1 MKIEEKYGQLIEK
14 ISQWNHEYYVLNQ
27 SSVSDREYD
36 ALYKELEQIEKDN
49 PSLRR
54 KDSPTQRVG
63 NTPQESFEK
72 TVRKEK
78 MFSLENT
85 YNHDELAA
93 FYERV
98 EGVLENEPLEWVV
111 EPKVDGLSI
120 ECTYENGSL
129 VMGSTRGDG
138 YIGENVTENIR
149 TIRSVPL
156 KLRGEGAN
164 LSVVL
169 RGEVYLDRND
179 LGVINKERIKEELP
193 EFKNPRNAAAGSLRL
208 LDSRET
214 AKRPLKVCFYSM
226 QTNDIV
232 LKKHDEIFK
241 KFKEWGVPTHQIIQ
255 KAHSLQELIQI
266 CEKSRTLNE
275 KLPFDIDGLVIKIND
290 IAQQKRLGFTS
301 KYPRWAIAYKYETEQ
316 SETKILDVQ
325 FQVGRTGVL
334 TPVAYL
340 EPVFLS
346 GTTVARASLHNMD
359 EIEKKDIRIGDWAIV
374 EKAGE
379 IIPQVV
385 SVLADKRTG
394 KLPKVKMPT
403 HCPVC
408 GSTVG
413 KIEEDD
419 AAFRCLNS
427 TSCPAQLK
435 ESIRYFCS
443 RKAFNIEN
451 AGPALID
458 QLVDAKIIEDVADL
472 FALKTKDLIELERMA
487 EKSAQNVIDG
497 IDLAKKQ
504 VTYAR
509 LLIALGIPFVG
520 ETASRLL
527 AQKTGSLN
535 FFMENSKE
543 KIASEL
549 ESVHGIG
556 DKMIQSIQQ
565 FFSEPRNRKIIQ
577 KLQKWGVN
585 PVMEELPEG
594 PLTGKSFCI
603 TGKLSKSRDEIKD
616 NIIKA
621 GGTWSSTVTKQLD
634 FLVTNETSGSSKYEK
649 AKKLGAQIITEQELD
664 LYIDGQKKL

>member
-1 MKIEEKYGQLIEK
+1 MKIEEKYNRLVEK
-14 ISQWNHEYYVLNQ
+14 ISQWNYEYYVLNQ
-27 SSVSDREYD
+27 SSVPDREYD
-36 ALYKELEQIEKDN
+36 SLYKELEQIEKN
-49 PSLRR
+49 HPELRR

-63 NTPQESFEK
+63 NQPQENFEK

-85 YNHDELAA
+85 YNHDELKA

-98 EGVLENEPLEWVV
+98 EGALPDEPLEWVI

-120 ECTYENGSL
+120 ECTYEKGHL
-129 VMGSTRGDG
+129 VIGSTRGDG
-138 YIGENVTENIR
+138 YIGENVTENIK

-156 KLRGEGAN
+156 KLRGDGAN
-164 LSVVL
+164 VSVVM
-169 RGEVYLDRND
+169 RGEIYLDRKD
-179 LGVINKERIKEELP
+179 LGAINQDRIKQELP

-214 AKRPLKVCFYSM
+214 AKRPLKACFYSIKSEGLDF
-226 QTNDIV
+226 T
-232 LKKHDEIFK
+232 KHEQIFQ
-241 KFKEWGVPTHQIIQ
+241 KFKDWGVPTHSKIQ
-255 KAHSLQELIQI
+255 KAKSLNELIEV
-266 CEKSRTLNE
+266 CEKSRTLRDE
-275 KLPFDIDGLVIKIND
+275 LPFDIDGLVIKIND

-301 KYPRWAIAYKYETEQ
+301 KYPRWAIAYKYEAEQ
-316 SETKILDVQ
+316 AETKILDIQ

-334 TPVAYL
+334 TPVAHL

-346 GTTVARASLHNMD
+346 GTTVGRASLHNMD
-359 EIEKKDIRIGDWAIV
+359 EIEKKDIRVGDWVII

-379 IIPQVV
+379 IIPQVI
-385 SVLADKRTG
+385 SVLSEKRSG
-394 KLPKVKMPT
+394 KLGKVKIPT
-403 HCPVC
+403 QCPVC

-413 KIEEDD
+413 KVEEDD
-419 AAFRCLNS
+419 AAIRCLNS

-451 AGPALID
+451 VGPALID
-458 QLVDAKIIEDVADL
+458 QLVEAGMIADVADL
-472 FALKTKDLIELERMA
+472 FVLNAKDLAELERMA

-497 IDLAKKQ
+497 IEQAKKQ
-504 VTYAR
+504 VTFAR

-520 ETASRLL
+520 ETASRLI
-527 AQKTGSLN
+527 AKKTRRLD
-535 FFMENSKE
+535 FFMENSSE
-543 KIASEL
+543 KIESEL
-549 ESVHGIG
+549 DSIHGIG

-577 KLQKWGVN
+577 KLQKRGVN
-585 PVMEELPEG
+585 PVEEETKEG

-616 NIIKA
+616 DIINA

-634 FLVTNETSGSSKYEK
+634 YLVSNESSGSSKFDK
-649 AKKLGAQIITEQELD
+649 ADKLGVKIITEED
-664 LYIDGQKKL
+664 LYRLIQG

>member
-1 MKIEEKYGQLIEK
+1 MKIEEKYNQLIEK

-36 ALYKELEQIEKDN
+36 ALYKELEQIEIAYPN
-49 PSLRR
+49 IVR

-63 NTPQESFEK
+63 NAPQESFEK

-85 YNHDELAA
+85 YNHDELTA

-98 EGVLENEPLEWVV
+98 EGVLENEDLEWVI

-120 ECTYENGSL
+120 ECTYENGLL
-129 VMGSTRGDG
+129 VLGSTRGDG
-138 YIGENVTENIR
+138 YVGENVTENIK

-156 KLRGEGAN
+156 KLRGDGAN
-164 LSVVL
+164 LSVII
-169 RGEVYLDRND
+169 RGEVYLDRKD
-179 LGVINKERIKEELP
+179 LVTINQERIKEKLP

-214 AKRPLKVCFYSM
+214 AKRPLKVCFYSI
-226 QTNDIV
+226 QTNDIQ

-241 KFKEWGVPTHQIIQ
+241 RFKEWGAPTHQTIQ
-255 KAHSLQELIQI
+255 KATSLQELIQI
-266 CEKSRTLNE
+266 CEKSKTLNE
-275 KLPFDIDGLVIKIND
+275 QLPFDIDGLVIKIND
-290 IAQQKRLGFTS
+290 ISQQKRLGFTS

-316 SETKILDVQ
+316 AESKILNVQ

-346 GTTVARASLHNMD
+346 GTTVARASLHNID

-385 SVLADKRTG
+385 SVLVDKRTS
-394 KLPKVKMPT
+394 KLPKIKIPT
-403 HCPVC
+403 VCPVC
-408 GSTVG
+408 GSEVG

-419 AAFRCLNS
+419 AAIRCLNAI
-427 TSCPAQLK
+427 SCPAQIK

-451 AGPALID
+451 VGPALVD
-458 QLVDAKIIEDVADL
+458 QLVEAKLIEDVGDL
-472 FALKTKDLIELERMA
+472 FGLKLDDLIPLERMA
-487 EKSAQNVIDG
+487 EKSAQNVIEG
-497 IDLAKKQ
+497 IEQAKNN

-509 LLIALGIPFVG
+509 LLIALGIPHIG
-520 ETASRLL
+520 ETASRLI
-527 AQKTGSLN
+527 ATKTRSMD
-535 FFMENSKE
+535 FFLDNDTRAIKTT
-543 KIASEL
+543 L
-549 ESVHGIG
+549 EQIHGIG
-556 DKMIQSIQQ
+556 DKMVESILH
-565 FFSEPRNRKIIQ
+565 FFSNAKNRKIIQ
-577 KLQKWGVN
+577 KLQKFGVH
-585 PVMEELPEG
+585 PKMEEVKAG

-616 NIIKA
+616 NIIDA
-621 GGTWSSTVTKQLD
+621 GGTWSSTVTKHLD
-634 FLVTNETSGSSKYEK
+634 YLVTNETSGSSKYEK
-649 AKKLGAQIITEQELD
+649 AKKMGVKVITEKDLG